1 LAHFNSPA
9 QPISLL
15 QFSGRDI
22 VMRRLLSQFSHFVAV
37 GLIAAVV
44 HYGAL
49 IGLVETE
56 LLSPVPATLIGY
68 CAGGSVSY
76 LFNRRF
82 AFSSDRPHREAVWR
96 FVIVACVGF
105 VLTGLIM
112 SALTTGLDAP
122 YLPSQV
128 LTTAIVLF
136 WSFLANRFW
145 TFSERI
151 RSPH

>member
-1 LAHFNSPA
+1 
-9 QPISLL
+9 
-15 QFSGRDI
+15 
-22 VMRRLLSQFSHFVAV
+22 MRRLLSQFSHFVAV

-68 CAGGSVSY
+68 CAGGAVSY

-105 VLTGLIM
+105 ECEKI
-112 SALTTGLDAP
+112 
-122 YLPSQV
+122 
-128 LTTAIVLF
+128 
-136 WSFLANRFW
+136 RF
-145 TFSERI
+145 F
-151 RSPH
+151 PHG

>member
-1 LAHFNSPA
+1 
-9 QPISLL
+9 
-15 QFSGRDI
+15 
-22 VMRRLLSQFSHFVAV
+22 MRRLLSQFSHFVAV

-68 CAGGSVSY
+68 CAGGAVSY

-112 SALTTGLDAP
+112 SALTTVLDAP

-145 TFSERI
+145 TFSERV